1 MKIGMLGAGNMG
13 RAIIAA
19 LLRCGWRTEQIRV
32 GEPLQSARSALRR
45 ELGITACADNAETIE
60 DIDVL
65 VLAVKPQQMATVLAP
80 LAPRLMQQR
89 PLILSIAAGIRI
101 ADLQRCCGGSLA
113 IVRAMPNRA
122 ALVGAGASGL
132 FAAEN
137 VSTAQRAL
145 AETVLSCCG
154 AVVWVEREALIDTV
168 TALSGSGPA
177 YFFLLAEAMAE
188 AGTQLGLDPQAARQL
203 AIATLHGAGVLAQH
217 SDGNLS
223 RLREEV
229 TSKGGT
235 TEAALAVFDAENL
248 RATVLRAMRAAE
260 VRGRELAE
268 QFKSNR

>member
-1 MKIGMLGAGNMG
+1 MLGAGNMG

-19 LLRCGWRTEQIRV
+19 LLRSGWRTEQIRV
-32 GEPLQSARSALRR
+32 GEPLQSARSALQR

-145 AETVLSCCG
+145 AEKVLSCCG

-248 RATVLRAMRAAE
+248 RATVLRAMRAAK
-260 VRGRELAE
+260 VRGGELAE

>member
-1 MKIGMLGAGNMG
+1 M
-13 RAIIAA
+13 
-19 LLRCGWRTEQIRV
+19 
-32 GEPLQSARSALRR
+32 
-45 ELGITACADNAETIE
+45 
-60 DIDVL
+60 
-65 VLAVKPQQMATVLAP
+65 
-80 LAPRLMQQR
+80 
-89 PLILSIAAGIRI
+89 
-101 ADLQRCCGGSLA
+101 
-113 IVRAMPNRA
+113 
-122 ALVGAGASGL
+122 
-132 FAAEN
+132 
-137 VSTAQRAL
+137 
-145 AETVLSCCG
+145 
-154 AVVWVEREALIDTV
+154 IDTV

-235 TEAALAVFDAENL
+235 TEAALGVFDAGNL
-248 RATVLRAMRAAE
+248 RATVLRAMSAAE